1 MLFKVCIEY
10 STEPLRSE
18 IDWLIACFA
27 LKLQN
32 ILQLAPAGLGKDI
45 PLVELGV
52 DSLVAVEV
60 RTWFLKELQTDM
72 PILKILG
79 GSSVADLCCRALEKL
94 PKDLLPAVGVK
105 KQVPARH
112 KPARTQNEAF
122 SPKITEQA
130 PYPLLKVSNTADT
143 TAPSSYSISPLLAAQ
158 NSSEGDSWESNSTS
172 SLSSLEGD
180 SKGAQNATATKIVPS
195 RPTFQKVERQSFSQS
210 RFWFLKLYI
219 KDQAT
224 FNVTFYHRITG
235 SLDIVKFAKAVATL
249 GRYHELLRTA
259 FFAEQDHMDTPMQG
273 VMDTSTLHLE
283 HKKIS
288 NDEQAVAEYE
298 RMKAYIYDL
307 EQGETVRILLL
318 SQSSTNHFIIF
329 GHPHILM
336 DGVSF
341 QVLLGDLEKLYNNQM
356 LSPSTLQYADFSARQ
371 RKEIEMGSMSEE
383 VAFWRKEYPDIP
395 RVLPLFPMTKSS
407 LRKVLTE
414 YKTNSNLIRLDKG
427 LATRIKAICI
437 KHKVTS
443 FHFYLAAFRV
453 LLFRFLDTE
462 DLSIGIAD
470 ANRKDSATLGSIGLY
485 LNLLPLRFRSTPNA
499 SFSDTLREART
510 KSYSALEH
518 SRLPFDIILDELN
531 VPRSALH
538 SPLFQA
544 FFDYRQGAK
553 ENPTFS
559 NVQFQIQD
567 AALGQTAYDISLDVT
582 ESSAGPLIMM
592 KAQDYLYSKS
602 TTETILRSYVN
613 LLEAFSTNV
622 NMTHEQPSLFKETDI
637 KLALQL
643 GRGIPY

>member
-1 MLFKVCIEY
+1 M
-10 STEPLRSE
+10 
-18 IDWLIACFA
+18 
-27 LKLQN
+27 
-32 ILQLAPAGLGKDI
+32 
-45 PLVELGV
+45 ELGV

-72 PILKILG
+72 PVLKILG
-79 GSSVADLCCRALEKL
+79 GASVADLCRHAFERL

-105 KQVPARH
+105 NQVLAKHEPARVQ
-112 KPARTQNEAF
+112 TEAF
-122 SPKITEQA
+122 LPKITERA
-130 PYPLLKVSNTADT
+130 PDPLLKVSNIADIT
-143 TAPSSYSISPLLAAQ
+143 SPSRDSASPLLAAQ
-158 NSSEGDSWESNSTS
+158 KSSEGDSWESNSVS
-172 SLSSLEGD
+172 SLSSLEGG
-180 SKGAQNATATKIVPS
+180 SKGAQKTTATKIVAS
-195 RPTFQKVERQSFSQS
+195 RPTFLKMERQSLSQS

-219 KDQAT
+219 KNQAT

-235 SLDIVKFAKAVATL
+235 TIDTAKFAKAVATL
-249 GRYHELLRTA
+249 GRHHELLRTA
-259 FFAEQDHMDTPMQG
+259 FFAQQEDYMDTPMQG
-273 VMDTSTLHLE
+273 VKDESRLHLE

-298 RMKAYIYDL
+298 RMKTYIYDID
-307 EQGETVRILLL
+307 QGETMRILLL
-318 SQSSTNHFIIF
+318 SQSSTDHFIIF
-329 GHPHILM
+329 GYPHILM

-341 QVLLGDLEKLYNNQM
+341 QIFLGDLEKVYSNQM
-356 LSPSTLQYADFSARQ
+356 LPLSTLPYADFSARQ
-371 RKEIEMGSMSEE
+371 RKEIVMGNMSDE

-414 YKTNSNLIRLDKG
+414 YKTSRSLIRLDKE

-453 LLFRFLDTE
+453 LLFRFLDTD

-499 SFSDTLREART
+499 SFSEALREART

-559 NVQFQIQD
+559 NLQFQIQD
-567 AALGQTAYDISLDVT
+567 AALGETAYDISLDVT
-582 ESSAGPLIMM
+582 ESSAGPRIMM
-592 KAQDYLYSKS
+592 KVQDYLYSKS

-643 GRGIPY
+643 GQGMLH

>member
-1 MLFKVCIEY
+1 M
-10 STEPLRSE
+10 
-18 IDWLIACFA
+18 
-27 LKLQN
+27 
-32 ILQLAPAGLGKDI
+32 
-45 PLVELGV
+45 ELGV

-72 PILKILG
+72 PVLKILG
-79 GSSVADLCCRALEKL
+79 GASVADLCRHAFERL

-105 KQVPARH
+105 NQVLAKHEPARVQ
-112 KPARTQNEAF
+112 TEAF
-122 SPKITEQA
+122 LPKITERA
-130 PYPLLKVSNTADT
+130 PDPLLKVSNIADI
-143 TAPSSYSISPLLAAQ
+143 TAPSRDSASPLLAAQ
-158 NSSEGDSWESNSTS
+158 NSSEGDSWESNSVS
-172 SLSSLEGD
+172 SLSSLEGG
-180 SKGAQNATATKIVPS
+180 SKGAQKTTATKIVAS
-195 RPTFQKVERQSFSQS
+195 RPTFLKMERQSLSQS

-235 SLDIVKFAKAVATL
+235 TLDTAKFAKAVATL

-259 FFAEQDHMDTPMQG
+259 FFAQQEDHMDTPMQG
-273 VMDTSTLHLE
+273 VKDESRLHLE

-298 RMKAYIYDL
+298 RMKTYIYDID
-307 EQGETVRILLL
+307 QGETMRILLL
-318 SQSSTNHFIIF
+318 SQSSTDHFIIF
-329 GHPHILM
+329 GYPHILM

-341 QVLLGDLEKLYNNQM
+341 QIFLGDLEKVYNNQM
-356 LSPSTLQYADFSARQ
+356 LPLSTLPYADFSARQ
-371 RKEIEMGSMSEE
+371 RKEIVMGNMSDE

-407 LRKVLTE
+407 LRKILTE
-414 YKTNSNLIRLDKG
+414 YKTSRSLIRLDKELG
-427 LATRIKAICI
+427 TRIKAICI

-453 LLFRFLDTE
+453 LLFRFLDTD

-499 SFSDTLREART
+499 SFSEALREART

-559 NVQFQIQD
+559 NLQFQIQD
-567 AALGQTAYDISLDVT
+567 AALGETAYDISLDVT
-582 ESSAGPLIMM
+582 ESSAGPRIMM
-592 KAQDYLYSKS
+592 KVQDYLYSKS

-643 GRGIPY
+643 GQGMLH